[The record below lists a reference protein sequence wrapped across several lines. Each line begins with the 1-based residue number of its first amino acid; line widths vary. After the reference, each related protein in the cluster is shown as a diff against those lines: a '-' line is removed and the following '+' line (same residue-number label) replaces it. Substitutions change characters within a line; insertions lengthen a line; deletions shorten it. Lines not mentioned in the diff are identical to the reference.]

1 MYFPFLQNDFN
12 PFYYYC
18 SIPFEA
24 SVQQPCKSED
34 SLDSLPSVTNVVK
47 TEEKYA
53 EDIEDEIF
61 ENISISIK
69 DLREAGYE
77 KKKQPWTEDE
87 DSKLMSLIGRKLKW
101 MQIAEEMDGR
111 SIKMC
116 YSRYKRLEKKG
127 EDRRGFWSS
136 E

>member
-1 MYFPFLQNDFN
+1 M
-12 PFYYYC
+12 
-18 SIPFEA
+18 
-24 SVQQPCKSED
+24 
-34 SLDSLPSVTNVVK
+34 
-47 TEEKYA
+47 
-53 EDIEDEIF
+53 
-61 ENISISIK
+61 
-69 DLREAGYE
+69 REAGYE